1 MTDVSLS
8 AASKHNE
15 VAWSAAGEPPP
26 AFLSRAERATP
37 HESQERDFRV
47 GHVLSRSFS
56 ILRRYLLPLL
66 LLYGVASLLLNV
78 PVTFTT
84 DDSPAADVF
93 IACTV
98 SIVLWIAFNV
108 FAGAAAVD
116 GAIDDMRGR
125 RPDAAKSVRVASQR
139 LLPVLGVTVAVV
151 VLAILGFAVLVF
163 PAAIVISAC
172 FVAVPVCV
180 VEGLGPI
187 QSMRRS
193 VELTRGHRWRIFA
206 LWFAIMLIEA
216 FVQSELDQAARPFG
230 NFALILA
237 PQVAW
242 DALVGAFAVVLTAV
256 TYRDLRVAKEGV
268 DDNQVATVFD

>member
-1 MTDVSLS
+1 
-8 AASKHNE
+8 
-15 VAWSAAGEPPP
+15 
-26 AFLSRAERATP
+26 
-37 HESQERDFRV
+37 
-47 GHVLSRSFS
+47 
-56 ILRRYLLPLL
+56 LL
-66 LLYGVASLLLNV
+66 LLYGIASLLLNV

-93 IACTV
+93 IACAV
-98 SIVLWIAFNV
+98 SLVLWIAFNV

-116 GAIDDMRGR
+116 GAIDDMCGR
-125 RPDAAKSVRVASQR
+125 RADAAKSVRVALQR
-139 LLPVLGVTVAVV
+139 LLPVLGVTAAVL
-151 VLAILGFAVLVF
+151 VLAILGFAVMVF

-172 FVAVPVCV
+172 FVAVPACV

-193 VELTRGHRWRIFA
+193 AELTRGYRWRIFA

-216 FVQSELDQAARPFG
+216 IVQSELDQAARPFG
-230 NFALILA
+230 NFASILA

-256 TYRDLRVAKEGV
+256 TYRELRVAKEGA